1 MALCAYI
8 IGMKYL
14 FKHGAMALALG
25 VTLVQPVTAAD
36 GGAPA
41 DNPALSEGAELLSE
55 GFRLLLKG
63 LANEVEPMAEE
74 WSKGWAEL
82 ARKFGDMQ
90 VYYPPEVLPNGDIII
105 RRREPL
111 VVEPP
116 VEGETDL

>member
-1 MALCAYI
+1 
-8 IGMKYL
+8 MKQK
-14 FKHGAMALALG
+14 FKHGAVALACVAAFALPSSAED
-25 VTLVQPVTAAD
+25 TPAAD
-36 GGAPA
+36 E
-41 DNPALSEGAELLSE
+41 NPELSEGAELLSE
-55 GFRLLLKG
+55 GFRLLLEG
-63 LANEVEPMAEE
+63 LANEVEPLAEE

-116 VEGETDL
+116 ADGETDL